1 MKEKVIETL
10 KNSANGLRLR
20 ELASEMRVNR
30 LSLIPVLCEMESAG
44 IVATRANTDHANG
57 EYYNIWYLVGV

>member
-30 LSLIPVLCEMESAG
+30 LSLISILCEMEDAG
-44 IVATRANTDHANG
+44 IVATRSNTDHANG